1 MRRSCLLLLGAA
13 ALALTGCAFG
23 PQLRRVAV
31 NHNELVANSSNELIL
46 LNILRARDREPL
58 HFTSVSK
65 LLGDASIQATAGTN
79 VAIRGGTDTT
89 KTNALGELVD
99 TSSVAGTEVT
109 TPSAQLVMS
118 GKTSMDVSVWDTQ
131 EFYQGITASVPAG
144 TVAHFLHQGWP
155 ADLLTYAFF
164 GGIELV
170 AREDKG
176 AFKKGDVVAVFRN
189 DPHDANASGDF
200 RKIVSCYRLHTVQ
213 STKDDAP
220 LIALSQVEKLS
231 LADLALLDGEKFGI
245 DPDKDKLQQPVP
257 PDRRW
262 IKRLG
267 KTSDV
272 LRLRPVDGAQ
282 DCAQLWNTGAE
293 RHRRDFLTITP
304 GPEPLKKDLA
314 EGHSNVASGS
324 YFESGLAIPVDVQ
337 IVLRSVDGIIYFLGE
352 YIRAPAAAPYDVAG
366 YGGRVPLLVVAEEKP
381 REVFVSTRYKGRRYY
396 VPGNPMGDP
405 ANGRSSQLFA
415 LVQQLLNLQKSAKDR
430 PTTQTVRVVQ

>member
-1 MRRSCLLLLGAA
+1 MRHSCLLLLAA
-13 ALALTGCAFG
+13 TAMASSGCAFG

-31 NHNELVANSSNELIL
+31 NHNELVANSSNELVL

-65 LLGDASIQATAGTN
+65 LLGDANIQATAGAN
-79 VAIRGGTDTT
+79 IAIRGGTDTA

-131 EFYQGITASVPAG
+131 EFYQGITASVPAS
-144 TVAHFLHQGWP
+144 TVAHYLHQGWP
-155 ADLLTYAFF
+155 ADLLTYAFV

-170 AREDKG
+170 AREDRG
-176 AFKKGDVVAVFRN
+176 NFKKGDVVAVFRN
-189 DPHDANASGDF
+189 DPHDAIASGDF
-200 RKIVSCYRLHTVQ
+200 KRLVSCYRLHTTQ
-213 STKDDAP
+213 STKEDAP
-220 LIALSQVEKLS
+220 LVVLSQVEKLS

-245 DPDKDKLQQPVP
+245 DPDKDKQQQTMP
-257 PDRRW
+257 PDKRW

-267 KTSDV
+267 RTSDA
-272 LRLRPVDGAQ
+272 LRFRQVEGAKG
-282 DCAQLWNTGAE
+282 CTQLWNTGADG
-293 RHRRDFLTITP
+293 HQPNFLTITQ
-304 GPEPLKKDLA
+304 GAEPVKLDLA

-324 YFESGLAIPVDVQ
+324 YLKDGIATPVDVQ

-352 YIRAPAAAPYDVAG
+352 YIRDPARPPYDVAS
-366 YGGRVPLLVVAEEKP
+366 YGGRVPLLVVTEAKP
-381 REVFVSTRYKGRRYY
+381 SEVFVSTRYKGRRYY
-396 VPGNPMGDP
+396 VPGNPMGET

-415 LVQQLLNLQKSAKDR
+415 LIQQLLNLQKSAKDR